1 MILYSCLPILTSNL
15 EIITIEKELSAN
27 TALTWLQ
34 VPLLLPLT
42 NIFVAYAKRTFPRV
56 RHCKFTCELIQ
67 ETVLLA
73 VRSVGSP
80 LQQRGI

>member
-1 MILYSCLPILTSNL
+1 M
-15 EIITIEKELSAN
+15 ITIEKELKAN

-42 NIFVAYAKRTFPRV
+42 NIFVAYAKRTFHQV
-56 RHCKFTCELIQ
+56 RHCKFTCEPIQ

-73 VRSVGSP
+73 VRSVESP
-80 LQQRGI
+80 LQQREI